1 MGFESIGLL
10 VAGAATATLTFY
22 VMKFIIEVTQG
33 KYKE

>member
-10 VAGAATATLTFY
+10 VAGAATATLTFH